1 MKVFRLPN
9 ETVSAI
15 AEGKR
20 FKGIENY
27 RAWQKTK
34 AWMFPNEISQTFDKN
49 LMKFFSAHLDNLDTV
64 HRAEIEASP
73 DKAKYLSDAEKNM
86 MNIVRE
92 ESDFNSVN
100 ISNFV
105 VKYAATFFKHHT
117 KSLDL
122 KEMGGVIGKIAF
134 ANAVADLWKNF
145 HIEDAIS
152 LLYVAEANNAL
163 KEAAYLDK
171 VRGVDGTESYNGMVD
186 AINRL
191 YS

>member
-1 MKVFRLPN
+1 MKVFQLPK
-9 ETVSAI
+9 ETVAAI
-15 AEGKR
+15 KNGNS

-27 RAWQKTK
+27 TAWQKTK
-34 AWMFPNEISQTFDKN
+34 AWMFPNNIPQNFDKN
-49 LMKFFSAHLDNLDTV
+49 LMKFFSAHLDNLNTV
-64 HRAEIEASP
+64 HRAEIEASL
-73 DKAKYLSDAEKNM
+73 DKGKYLSDAEKNM

-92 ESDFNSVN
+92 ESNFNSVN
-100 ISNFV
+100 VSNFV
-105 VKYAATFFKHHT
+105 VKYAAAFFEHHT
-117 KSLDL
+117 KSLDIG
-122 KEMGGVIGKIAF
+122 KMEGIIGKIAF

-152 LLYVAEANNAL
+152 MLYVAEVNNAL

-191 YS
+191 YK